1 MFPIYLLFYKNINKM
16 STINYSN
23 LYFSC
28 SKTHQLHQLF
38 LIIKNQTIYV
48 IVKCDCIPTYYNPKE
63 KYMELP
69 LTSFFQFPTP
79 SESNNNLTSIHE
91 QLFIQY
97 DQILENKDELINAL
111 SIANFP
117 GCPYHP
123 NKQPNNNKCKYYCLD
138 CDNFICSE
146 CYTNDHFTQCKKN
159 TIFKSFSSEN
169 SIFPINETLTYSL
182 IIKNYLTHNKTLSEI
197 ISIINE
203 IKENYITSS
212 NTLKQ
217 LLLDKGGEYAGQKE
231 YKLIDTLKQDIEN
244 QCIQSIQRQ
253 RMIELFFKFQ
263 ITIWK
268 YCEINNKD
276 FTYPSNILN
285 LFQIDD
291 YYKTE
296 IKKPLTLSIKS
307 IQAYKKLIEKY
318 IQRANFIKIPIYN
331 SKRNNNEQINKQ
343 EEIELKQLQSEL
355 NSPLE
360 KLEEYRNTTEL
371 SKTLLNT
378 NFNKIQRQ
386 RLKTALLEKEEQTN
400 NTNENSQTLLIS
412 LLDNIQQQTSNGNTN
427 NNNSDTPID
436 QNKQN
441 DINNNNIKETP
452 PSIKYDQCPYMKLT
466 ALSSTKGFHYD
477 KKQTQPL
484 CVLILQNGNIA
495 VCGARPVIKI
505 FNNKD
510 LTCIMKYKGHK
521 AKVNYLCKFGESD
534 FLSCSDDFT
543 VKRWAI
549 SKAMLKQNLELSVS
563 RKVLLKNNTSSHNGK
578 VFHILQISKISA
590 ISCSEDRTI
599 RKWNVNYIN
608 QSVELLTMKT
618 VPKVLAKAK
627 SKKSTKLI
635 IVTIERELF
644 TYDLITKKLD
654 DKSIQLNAYTYVVPS
669 SINVIGDTKVL
680 IGSSRGISLVDFER
694 KEMLYELIV
703 DTPFHAFFVLN
714 ENTFLC
720 TSSNKMKLCKLTE
733 KSIEVNKEFNTILK
747 RITFM
752 EGNINNKILIT
763 ISDEPIL
770 KQWTIT
776 AVNDN

>member
-1 MFPIYLLFYKNINKM
+1 M
-16 STINYSN
+16 STINYSH

-28 SKTHQLHQLF
+28 SKTQQLHQLF
-38 LIIKNQTIYV
+38 LIIKNKTIYV
-48 IVKCDCIPTYYNPKE
+48 IAKCDCIPSYYNQKE

-69 LTSFFQFPTP
+69 LSSFFQFPT
-79 SESNNNLTSIHE
+79 SSDSNDDLTSIHE
-91 QLFIQY
+91 QLFTQY
-97 DQILENKDELINAL
+97 EQILENKDELINAL
-111 SIANFP
+111 AIKNFP
-117 GCPYHP
+117 GCAYHP

-146 CYTNDHFTQCKKN
+146 CYTNNHFTQCKKN
-159 TIFKSFSSEN
+159 TIFKTFSSEN

-203 IKENYITSS
+203 IKEHYITSS

-217 LLLDKGGEYAGQKE
+217 LLFDKGTEYAGQRE

-244 QCIQSIQRQ
+244 KCIESIQRQ

-276 FTYPSNILN
+276 FTYPNNILN

-296 IKKPLTLSIKS
+296 IQKPSTLSIKS

-318 IQRANFIKIPIYN
+318 IQRTNFIKIPIYN
-331 SKRNNNEQINKQ
+331 SKRNKHAQINEQ

-355 NSPLE
+355 NSPIE
-360 KLEEYRNTTEL
+360 MLEEYRNTTEL
-371 SKTLLNT
+371 SKALLNTT

-400 NTNENSQTLLIS
+400 NTGDISQSVLIS
-412 LLDNIQQQTSNGNTN
+412 LPDNVRQQTSNNNIN
-427 NNNSDTPID
+427 NNNTDIPID

-441 DINNNNIKETP
+441 DINNNIKETT
-452 PSIKYDQCPYMKLT
+452 PSIKYEQCPYMKLT
-466 ALSSTKGFHYD
+466 KLTSTKGFRYD
-477 KKQTQPL
+477 KNQTQPL

-495 VCGARPVIKI
+495 VCGARPIIKI

-521 AKVNYLCKFGESD
+521 AKVNYLCKFGESN

-549 SKAMLKQNLELSVS
+549 SKATLKQNLELSVS
-563 RKVLLKNNTSSHNGK
+563 RGGLLKNNTSSHTGK

-590 ISCSEDRTI
+590 ISCSEDRTL
-599 RKWNVNYIN
+599 RKWNVNYVN

-618 VPKVLAKAK
+618 VPKVLARAK

-644 TYDLITKKLD
+644 TFDLVTKKLD
-654 DKSIQLNAYTYVVPS
+654 EKSIQLNAYTFVVPS

-720 TSSNKMKLCKLTE
+720 TSSNKMKLCRLTE
-733 KSIEVNKEFNTILK
+733 KSIEVSKEFNTILK
-747 RITFM
+747 RISFM
-752 EGNINNKILIT
+752 EGNLNNKLLIT
-763 ISDEPIL
+763 ISDEPVL
-770 KQWTIT
+770 KQWTIN
-776 AVNDN
+776 AVNDNSIYNN

>member
-1 MFPIYLLFYKNINKM
+1 M
-16 STINYSN
+16 STINYSH

-48 IVKCDCIPTYYNPKE
+48 IAKCDCISTYYNPKK

-69 LTSFFQFPTP
+69 LSSFFQFPT
-79 SESNNNLTSIHE
+79 SSDSNNDLTSIHE
-91 QLFIQY
+91 QLFTQY
-97 DQILENKDELINAL
+97 EQILENKDELIQAL
-111 SIANFP
+111 CIKNFP
-117 GCPYHP
+117 GCAYHP

-146 CYTNDHFTQCKKN
+146 CYTNNHSTQCKKN
-159 TIFKSFSSEN
+159 TIFKTFSSEN

-182 IIKNYLTHNKTLSEI
+182 VIKNYLTHNKTLSEI

-203 IKENYITSS
+203 IKEHYITSS

-217 LLLDKGGEYAGQKE
+217 LLFDKGKEYAGQRE
-231 YKLIDTLKQDIEN
+231 YELIETLKQDIEN
-244 QCIQSIQRQ
+244 QCMKSIQRQ

-296 IKKPLTLSIKS
+296 IQKPSTLSIKS

-318 IQRANFIKIPIYN
+318 IQRTNFIKIPIYN
-331 SKRNNNEQINKQ
+331 SKRNNIDQINKQ

-360 KLEEYRNTTEL
+360 MLEEYRNTTEL
-371 SKTLLNT
+371 TKTLLNT
-378 NFNKIQRQ
+378 TNLNKIQKQ

-400 NTNENSQTLLIS
+400 NTDNNSQSVLILLP
-412 LLDNIQQQTSNGNTN
+412 DKAQQQTFNSNIN
-427 NNNSDTPID
+427 NNNNNKLILSTLID
-436 QNKQN
+436 QNKRN
-441 DINNNNIKETP
+441 DINNIKETT
-452 PSIKYDQCPYMKLT
+452 PSIKYEQCPYMKLT
-466 ALSSTKGFHYD
+466 TLSSTKGFRYD
-477 KKQTQPL
+477 RKQTQPL

-505 FNNKD
+505 FDNKD

-549 SKAMLKQNLELSVS
+549 SKAMLKQNLEQSVS
-563 RKVLLKNNTSSHNGK
+563 RGGLLKNNTASHTGK

-590 ISCSEDRTI
+590 ISCSEDRSL
-599 RKWNVNYIN
+599 RKWNFNYVN

-635 IVTIERELF
+635 IVTTERELF
-644 TYDLITKKLD
+644 TFDLLTKKLD
-654 DKSIQLNAYTYVVPS
+654 DKSIQLNAYTFVVPS

-720 TSSNKMKLCKLTE
+720 TSSNKMKLCRLTE

-752 EGNINNKILIT
+752 EGNINNKNLIT
-763 ISDEPIL
+763 ISDEPVL
-770 KQWTIT
+770 KQWTIN
-776 AVNDN
+776 AVIDN